1 MRDLIELVHSLHWGK
16 LKSSPL
22 WSVVLPPNT
31 KMAQLFDILC
41 EQKSA
46 TEASVAEQLYGTPTA
61 VSKLRSLK
69 NKTKERLLDV
79 LFLLDFQEPTYT
91 DRQKAHYECNKRWA
105 TAMTL
110 LSKKIKTAGIEQL
123 ELMLRHTEHFE
134 FTELSM
140 SAAYHLR
147 LHYGTLVGDANKYE
161 YYRDRYRYYQQV
173 WAMENEAEER
183 YTDLISGYATSRA
196 PQQDMAKQAEAHY
209 KHIEPCL
216 AECPSFRLHLSGRLL
231 QMMVY
236 SGRNDYR
243 TMADLCE
250 QALDFFRSKPY
261 ESHVPLQV
269 FYYQLVVCC
278 VQLRDFGRGQAI
290 IRQNADVY
298 EPGTFN
304 WFKVQELYF
313 LLALHTQHYDDA
325 FDACAAAAQH
335 PALAQQPDQI
345 REMWKIYEAYSHLL
359 VHIRRVDRL
368 PNPKYKLSKFL
379 NEIPVFSKDRR
390 GMNIPVLI
398 VSFLH
403 DIAHQRYDSAID
415 RVEAIEK
422 YTARYLKKDEHF
434 RSNCFLKMLVQ
445 IPEAAF
451 HREGAARKAERF
463 LAQLRQMPLEI
474 ANQPHEIEIV
484 PYEDLW
490 EMILDTLPKQRVSNR
505 QVRQIA

>member
-22 WSVVLPPNT
+22 WEVVLPHDT

-41 EQKSA
+41 EQKAA
-46 TEASVAEQLYGTPTA
+46 TEEAVAERLYGTSTA
-61 VSKLRSLK
+61 IPKLRSLK
-69 NKTKERLLDV
+69 NKLKERLLDV
-79 LFLLDFQEPTYT
+79 VFLLDFQEPSYS

-110 LSKKIKTAGIEQL
+110 LSKKIKTTGIEQL
-123 ELMLRHTEHFE
+123 ELMLRHTEHYE

-147 LHYGTLVGDANKYE
+147 LHYGTLVGDMAKYE
-161 YYRDRYRYYQQV
+161 HFRDLYRRYQAI
-173 WAMENEAEER
+173 WAMENEAEEL
-183 YTDLISGYATSRA
+183 YTDLISGYAGSRA
-196 PQQDMAKQAEAHY
+196 PQQDLTKRAEAHF
-209 KHIEPCL
+209 KRIEPYM
-216 AECPSFRLHLSGRLL
+216 AECSSFRLHVSGRLL
-231 QMMVY
+231 QMMIH
-236 SGRNDYR
+236 SGKNDYR
-243 TMADLCE
+243 AMADLCE
-250 QALDFFRSKPY
+250 RALDFFRSKPY
-261 ESHVPLQV
+261 VSHLPLQI

-278 VQLRDFGRGQAI
+278 VQLRDFGRGKAI
-290 IRQNADVY
+290 VSQNADVY
-298 EPGTFN
+298 EAGTFN
-304 WFKVQELYF
+304 WFKVQELYV

-325 FDACAAAAQH
+325 FDTCITVSQH

-345 REMWKIYEAYSHLL
+345 REMWKIYEAYAQFLAR
-359 VHIRRVDRL
+359 IRRADRQ
-368 PNPKYKLSKFL
+368 PNPKYRLHKFL

-398 VSFLH
+398 VSLLY
-403 DIAHQRYDSAID
+403 DIANQNYDAALD
-415 RVEAIEK
+415 RVEAVEK

-451 HREGAARKAERF
+451 HREAAARKAERY
-463 LAQLRQMPLEI
+463 LTQLRQMPLEI
-474 ANQPHEIEIV
+474 ANQPHEIEII

-490 EMILDTLPKQRVSNR
+490 EMILDSLPKQRINR
-505 QVRQIA
+505 RKGPQVA